1 MNISEYHLTS
11 HYQERKQERGVIQ
24 DVYTAKAALEGY
36 NPDQVK
42 EKLKAAIQAKLNQ
55 ALKEIESIGSGDKVT
70 SNVFKI
76 IKIFSPVVVRDGKEF
91 TTNVKVNT
99 SKQTAKGIV
108 RGELLG
114 NLFVC
119 ALRGN
124 SLTTLM
130 LVKDNEN
137 LEAKLK
143 DHAKRIAGSNFKVVV
158 ANTPTPKV
166 QFDIKEL
173 MEGKSLELKDASK
186 QEKDLPYKV
195 RTDYRQGANF
205 THDDYGTGK
214 IANTSSGVKGQ
225 PNQQG
230 KLDWV
235 DVDFGKPFLKGGK
248 MQTVRRIPTVYAKAY
263 WLDKK

>member
-1 MNISEYHLTS
+1 MKLTEYHLTK
-11 HYQERKQERGVIQ
+11 HYLERKNERGVVQ
-24 DVYTAKAALEGY
+24 EVYTAKAALEGY
-36 NPDQVK
+36 DIDQAQ

-55 ALKEIESIGSGDKVT
+55 AIREVEKIGSGAKTV
-70 SNVFKI
+70 SNVFKV
-76 IKIFSPVVVRDGKEF
+76 IKVFSPVVVRDGKEYV
-91 TTNVKVNT
+91 TNIKVNT
-99 SKQTAKGIV
+99 SKQTRKGII

-114 NLFVC
+114 NLFVGV
-119 ALRGN
+119 LRGN
-124 SLTTLM
+124 SLTTFM

-137 LEAKLK
+137 LELKLK

-158 ANTPTPKV
+158 ADTPTPTF
-166 QFDIKEL
+166 QFNIDEL
-173 MEGKSLELKDASK
+173 MNGKSLELKDAEK
-186 QEKDLPYKV
+186 QEEDLPYKI

-214 IANTSSGVKGQ
+214 IVNTSSGVKGQ